1 MWQPLGYTSV
11 EVRALPARLQSSFIH
26 HCPQKGLSASKRYVH
41 SWGALRALL
50 LMFPSSWPCPQGPC
64 HSISSDC
71 PKLPRPSQCL
81 HPSSIPSLSPPSAS
95 SPPTSLPPPSG
106 SVHTYLQT
114 EMNEH
119 PTHTRPCVTVP
130 VSPSPCRFIAP
141 PAAAGGAGGPGGGCA
156 LSRARGSRRS
166 RRTRRCRR
174 WSSRGPGRR
183 VCCREQ
189 RHLPGRDGA
198 GSVALPA
205 LCRRGRIPAHLGGPG
220 GGQLCAQLRSA
231 PGWEEGSRPEVAAG
245 AAAGL
250 LREQSGG

>member
-95 SPPTSLPPPSG
+95 STPTSLPPPSG

-130 VSPSPCRFIAP
+130 VPLHRSSC
-141 PAAAGGAGGPGGGCA
+141 GGRGG
-156 LSRARGSRRS
+156 RGSG
-166 RRTRRCRR
+166 
-174 WSSRGPGRR
+174 RGLRPEP
-183 VCCREQ
+183 CPREPEEPQ
-189 RHLPGRDGA
+189 DE
-198 GSVALPA
+198 ALPA
-205 LCRRGRIPAHLGGPG
+205 VEQPRARK
-220 GGQLCAQLRSA
+220 
-231 PGWEEGSRPEVAAG
+231 E
-245 AAAGL
+245 GL
-250 LREQSGG
+250 L